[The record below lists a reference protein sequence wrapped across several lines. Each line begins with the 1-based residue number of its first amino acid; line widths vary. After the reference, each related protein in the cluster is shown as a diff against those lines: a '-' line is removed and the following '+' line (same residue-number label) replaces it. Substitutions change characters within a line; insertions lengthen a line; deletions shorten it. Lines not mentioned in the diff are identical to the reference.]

1 MIKKLDLEKLWQILN
16 ILSNKQ
22 DDLCEYDIYVS
33 LLGNQSSYS
42 YSSFEQFLSYYSFK
56 VDGDLI
62 GVFNEDLVPWED
74 YRVDDFSY
82 IPSVLLS
89 FGEKELS
96 EWMEDEI
103 KRQLE
108 QQGFEKSAEKERIEQ
123 EIKQLTKRLN
133 SL

>member
-1 MIKKLDLEKLWQILN
+1 MILDLEKLWQILN

-56 VDGDLI
+56 IDGDLI
-62 GVFNEDLVPWED
+62 VVFNDDNIPWED
-74 YRVDDFSY
+74 YRVGDFSY
-82 IPSVLLS
+82 IPSILLS
-89 FGEKELS
+89 FGEKELN
-96 EWMEDEI
+96 EWIDIEI
-103 KRQLE
+103 QEQLN
-108 QQGFEKSAEKERIEQ
+108 QQKIEKAAEKERIEY

-133 SL
+133 NL

>member
-1 MIKKLDLEKLWQILN
+1 MKNLDLYRLWEVCN
-16 ILSNKQ
+16 ILSNRQ
-22 DDLCEYDIYVS
+22 DDFCEYDIYVS

-42 YSSFEQFLSYYSFK
+42 YSNFEQFLSYYSFK
-56 VDGDLI
+56 IDGDLI
-62 GVFNEDLVPWED
+62 IVFNEDLVPWED

-89 FGEKELS
+89 FGEKELN

-108 QQGFEKSAEKERIEQ
+108 QQEFEKSAQKERIEQ

-133 SL
+133 NL